1 MYAPSL
7 KQKAGKNK
15 SKVEKNTWQR
25 PFFPKDYHCGK
36 PKASIFLDLISHS
49 RFKLAL
55 SSLFPTLSL

>member
-25 PFFPKDYHCGK
+25 PFLSKGLPLRQTE
-36 PKASIFLDLISHS
+36 SQRISWPD
-49 RFKLAL
+49 F
-55 SSLFPTLSL
+55 SLTF